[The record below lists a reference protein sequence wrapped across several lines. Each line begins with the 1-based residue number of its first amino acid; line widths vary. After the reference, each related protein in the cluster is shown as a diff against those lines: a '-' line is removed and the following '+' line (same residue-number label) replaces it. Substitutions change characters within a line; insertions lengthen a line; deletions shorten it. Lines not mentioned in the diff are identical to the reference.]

1 MDAFFFCHHKLGM
14 DSHSGFIQEHISMK
28 ISSQFIRSRS
38 THNRRGG
45 ALLELAVVMPVLI
58 LLAVGVADY
67 ARAYK
72 TSVAVVNAAAA
83 ATQVGAR
90 SAGASGDTAAMTSQ
104 AIADASPVTLDTV
117 TSSRFCRCSNG
128 STPAC
133 TGSCSG
139 YGVPQVF
146 VQVRVRKNYA
156 MLFRYPGLPA
166 TIAVMRTATLRV
178 Q

>member
-1 MDAFFFCHHKLGM
+1 
-14 DSHSGFIQEHISMK
+14 MK
-28 ISSQFIRSRS
+28 ISSQLIRQPRI
-38 THNRRGG
+38 TRNRRGG
-45 ALLELAVVMPVLI
+45 AALEFAVVMPMLI
-58 LLAVGVADY
+58 LLAIGVADY

-72 TSVAVVNAAAA
+72 TSLAVVNAAAA
-83 ATQVGAR
+83 GTQVGAR
-90 SAGASGDTAAMTSQ
+90 SVAVSGDTAAMTAQ
-104 AIADASPVTLDTV
+104 AIADASPVSLDTV
-117 TSSRFCRCSNG
+117 TSSRFCRCSDG

-146 VQVRVRKNYA
+146 VRVGVRKNYS
-156 MLFRYPGLPA
+156 MLFRYPGLPT